1 MCSSSYP
8 KSCLFLVMP
17 DLDFIDE
24 SGRTSIHEGYKVEQ
38 QLDDAA
44 GLRVGEVSR
53 MVPRLI
59 AHQVLAAY
67 AG

>member
-1 MCSSSYP
+1 
-8 KSCLFLVMP
+8 MP